1 MQDGT
6 RGYLVDLENLEIRI
20 GGDCPDFLA
29 AKTALVEYAK
39 TRLVETE
46 KSFLEAQQNYT
57 TALNITRILSES
69 KNIDVADRYAAK
81 TRLVEADYDLSVA
94 EENHI
99 RALQDFIRAQK
110 HKNPYDF
117 QPYGGLGFA
126 PHGPLTVLNFNCEG

>member
-1 MQDGT
+1 MQDDT

-20 GGDCPDFLA
+20 GGDCPDFLS
-29 AKTALVEYAK
+29 AKTALVGYAK

-99 RALQDFIRAQK
+99 RAHQDFIRAQQT
-110 HKNPYDF
+110 KNPYEF